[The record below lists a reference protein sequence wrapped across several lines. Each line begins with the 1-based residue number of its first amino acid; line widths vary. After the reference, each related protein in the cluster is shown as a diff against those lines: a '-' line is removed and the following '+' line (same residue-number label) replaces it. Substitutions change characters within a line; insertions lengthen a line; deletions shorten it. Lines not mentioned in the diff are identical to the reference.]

1 MKILV
6 ADKIAD
12 KGVEMLREHG
22 YEVDVRTDQAEEQ
35 IIATVADYD
44 AIIVRS
50 ATKVTR
56 PIIEAAT
63 NLKIIG
69 RAGVGVDNVDIE
81 AATEKGVIVCN
92 APTSNVISAAE
103 QTMCLMLAA
112 ARKTVIANNSMQAG
126 NWERG
131 KFKGNELYE
140 KTLAIFGLGRI
151 GGLVAERARSFG
163 MRLIGYDPYCPPER
177 AGELGV
183 EIYDD
188 IDEILPQADFIT
200 VHLPKTKEAI
210 GMFGDEQFAKMKPTV
225 FLVNAARGGIYD
237 VDALARAAKEG
248 RIAGAAIDVY
258 EKEPCTES
266 PMHGLDNIILTPHLG
281 ANTKEAQDRAG
292 IQISEFIMDGLEGRM
307 VSTALNMTK
316 VPDDVMATVGPYVE
330 ACQTAG
336 RILAQ
341 LVGAPITKLQVTTMG
356 ELAKGDYEILGTA
369 VLQGII
375 SQTTDER
382 VNFVNADHLAEE
394 RGIDLTMTKK
404 DRFEGYA
411 SMVRLRCRA
420 EGQSTDFEV
429 GVSIAGEAGSVR
441 IVDFLGYRFDMAPS
455 SNILIMQYV
464 DGPGRLSRICPVLGD
479 ANINISTM
487 QVSARGGSDIAT
499 VVFNLDD
506 PCSESVRD
514 KLATALDEYDLK
526 GIWYIHL

>member
-12 KGVEMLREHG
+12 AGVQMLRDNA
-22 YEVDVRTDQAEEQ
+22 YEVDVRTGQTEEQ
-35 IIATVADYD
+35 IVAIAADYD

-50 ATKVTR
+50 ATKITR

-69 RAGVGVDNVDIE
+69 RAGVGVDNVDVE

-103 QTMCLMLAA
+103 QTICLMLAS
-112 ARKTVIANNSMQAG
+112 ARKTVAANNSMQAG

-151 GGLVAERARSFG
+151 GALVAERAASFG
-163 MRLIGYDPYCPPER
+163 MRLIAYDPYCSQKR
-177 AGELGV
+177 AEELGV
-183 EIYDD
+183 ELYED

-200 VHLPKTKEAI
+200 VHLPKTAETM
-210 GMFGDEQFAKMKPTV
+210 GMFGEEQFAKMKPSV
-225 FLVNAARGGIYD
+225 YLVNAARGGIYD
-237 VDALARAAKEG
+237 VDALASAAREG

-258 EKEPCTES
+258 EKEPCTDS
-266 PMHGLDNIILTPHLG
+266 VLHGLDNIILTPHLG
-281 ANTKEAQDRAG
+281 ANTVEAQDRAG
-292 IQISEFIMDGLEGRM
+292 IQISEFIISGLEGRM
-307 VSTALNMTK
+307 VPTALNMTR
-316 VPDDVMATVGPYVE
+316 VPDDVMATVGPYIE

-341 LVGAPITKLQVTTMG
+341 LAGDPITSLQVTTMG
-356 ELAKGDYEILGTA
+356 ELAKGNYEILGTA
-369 VLQGII
+369 ALQGII
-375 SQTTDER
+375 SQTSDER

-394 RGIDLTMTKK
+394 RGIDLTMNH
-404 DRFEGYA
+404 DDNLEVYS
-411 SMVRLRCRA
+411 SMVRLRGRV
-420 EGQSTDFEV
+420 EGRDSQVACTV
-429 GVSIAGEAGSVR
+429 AGGGKVR
-441 IVDFLGYRFDMAPS
+441 IVDFLGYRFDMAPA
-455 SNILIMQYV
+455 SNILVMQYV
-464 DGPGRLSRICPVLGD
+464 DGPGRLSRITPVLGD
-479 ANINISTM
+479 AGINISTM
-487 QVSARGGSDIAT
+487 QVSTIEGGDIST
-499 VVFNLDD
+499 VVFNLDE

-514 KLATALDEYDLK
+514 KLAAALDEYDLH

>member
-12 KGVEMLREHG
+12 KGVEMLRENG
-22 YEVDVRTDQAEEQ
+22 YDVEVRTDQTEEQ
-35 IIATVADYD
+35 IVAVSADYD

-50 ATKVTR
+50 ATKITR
-56 PIIEAAT
+56 PIIEAAA

-103 QTMCLMLAA
+103 QTMCLMLAI
-112 ARKTVIANNSMQAG
+112 ARKTVAANNSMQAG

-151 GGLVAERARSFG
+151 GCLVAERAKSFG
-163 MRLIGYDPYCPPER
+163 MRLIGYDPYCPPGR
-177 AGELGV
+177 AEEMGV
-183 EIYDD
+183 ELYEDVE
-188 IDEILPQADFIT
+188 EILPQADFIT
-200 VHLPKTKEAI
+200 VHLPKTKETI
-210 GMFGDEQFAKMKPTV
+210 GMFGDEQIAKMKPTV
-225 FLVNAARGGIYD
+225 YLINAARGGIYD
-237 VDALARAAKEG
+237 IDALARAAKEG

-266 PMHGLDNIILTPHLG
+266 PMHGVDNIILTPHLG

-292 IQISEFIMDGLEGRM
+292 VQISEFIMDGLEGRM
-307 VSTALNMTK
+307 VPTAINMTQ

-330 ACQTAG
+330 ASQTAG

-341 LVGAPITKLQVTTMG
+341 LAGAPITSLQVASLG
-356 ELAKGDYEILGTA
+356 ELSRGDYEILGTA
-369 VLQGII
+369 ALQGII

-394 RGIDLTMTKK
+394 RGINLTMV
-404 DRFEGYA
+404 REEYCPGYS
-411 SMVRLRCRA
+411 SMVRLRGRA
-420 EGQSTDFEV
+420 DGRDYEV
-429 GVSIAGEAGSVR
+429 GCTVAGPNGDIR
-441 IVDFLGYRFDMAPS
+441 IVDFLGYRFDLAPS
-455 SNILIMQYV
+455 NNILVMQYI

-487 QVSARGGSDIAT
+487 QVSDSDTADIAT

-506 PCSESVRD
+506 PCSESVR
-514 KLATALDEYDLK
+514 KRLAAALDEYDLK